1 MENKDLS
8 VFSNYMATISEVTLA
23 GHVLNNPDGYVARTL
38 SSDFQPT
45 PFVLRPLELNPP
57 KPQRRV
63 KYVNGTP
70 YFVYYMDGSMK
81 TTHTASHYYNKLTEA
96 LDTYFS
102 ELLGD
107 NFDLLPSE
115 TAVWFDGEEEALPGT
130 HLGDLQAKVLSARG
144 PAKGYRHLHMFKS
157 VTKDGVRH
165 DRLAMMPIVETL
177 CYKR

>member
-1 MENKDLS
+1 MENKDLHA
-8 VFSNYMATISEVTLA
+8 FSNYAAVISEVTLS
-23 GHVLNNPDGYVARTL
+23 GHILNNPDGYVARTL
-38 SSDFQPT
+38 GSDFQHT

-70 YFVYYMDGSMK
+70 YLVYYMEGSMK
-81 TTHTASHYYNKLTEA
+81 TTHTASHYYNKLTET
-96 LDTYFS
+96 LDVYFS
-102 ELLGD
+102 ELLGE
-107 NFDLLPSE
+107 NHDLLPSE
-115 TAVWFDGEEEALPGT
+115 AATWFDGEEEALPGT
-130 HLGDLQAKVLSARG
+130 PLGEVQAKAVSAGG

-165 DRLAMMPIVETL
+165 DKLAMMPIVETL